1 MNRPTCATCPF
12 YDAEYEQCRN
22 APLPSYAH
30 QDDCH
35 VHATPDHWCG
45 EHPLFPEY
53 MDWFATNN
61 SEYAAKQAYSGL
73 HWREPNETP
82 LVGEDEEFYA
92 LALVSLHNLEPFII
106 SATYEGGSYGTSPGW
121 QGLGKDM
128 KMLAW
133 MPEPEFKWINGE
145 PITKPEA

>member
-1 MNRPTCATCPF
+1 MNRPTCKTCPF
-12 YDAEYEQCRN
+12 YDAEQSECRI
-22 APLPSYAH
+22 APPPYFI
-30 QDDCH
+30 QKKDCQS
-35 VHATPDHWCG
+35 VVPPDHWCG

-53 MDWFATNN
+53 MDWFAANN
-61 SEYAAKQAYSGL
+61 SEYAAKQTYSGL
-73 HWREPNETP
+73 HWRDTWETP
-82 LVGEDEEFYA
+82 IVGEDEEFYA

-106 SATYEGGSYGTSPGW
+106 SATYEGEPYAGW